1 MSTKSIL
8 IYSDKFQYVKW
19 LTAAPLI
26 WCCGSLFRL
35 VAGESPRPT
44 IKEYLYFSVKN
55 TKQMLAVIGSLLTSW
70 AGGAAHGRNARRC
83 ADPWR

>member
-70 AGGAAHGRNARRC
+70 AGGAGRGRLWPPYAL
-83 ADPWR
+83 PWQ